1 MRLIC
6 KIIFDTK
13 IKEAFYNMSKFLIF
27 PKWVWLFGFLGW
39 FSAEIVTSSTVF
51 NKIDLGTIIFSFS
64 YYLVQMAVVADIII
78 RKRLSILG
86 IFLVGLLYGI
96 LEEAFYIKNPLFLT
110 LLLALGH
117 STVTVTFPY
126 FLANFLVHGEKR
138 PFLGKKGYILSIF
151 YLLVLYLFMAK
162 FIPFVYP
169 DSLILGS
176 LLVIILLFIFKRI
189 KETKSWIAG
198 RGLNKWEKIVLITL
212 ASLVI
217 IASQQNYL
225 GVVLISLWLTIRRK
239 VVNSLDVYFFTFL
252 FLIFH
257 FLASFINKSVEPS
270 KIAVNYAASL
280 IVGLTLI
287 FLLWRKGRRTK
298 ELLDSTA

>member
-1 MRLIC
+1 
-6 KIIFDTK
+6 
-13 IKEAFYNMSKFLIF
+13 MSKFLIF

-39 FSAEIVTSSTVF
+39 FSAEIVTASTVF
-51 NKIDLGTIIFSFS
+51 NKIDIGTIIFSFS
-64 YYLVQMAVVADIII
+64 YYLVQMAIVADIII

-117 STVTVTFPY
+117 SAVTIIFPY
-126 FLANFLVHGEKR
+126 FLTNFLIPGEKQ
-138 PFLGKKGYILSIF
+138 PFISKIGYFLSIL
-151 YLLVLYLFMAK
+151 YLLILYALMAG
-162 FIPFVYP
+162 FIPFAYP

-176 LLVIILLFIFKRI
+176 ILVITLLFLIKRFGRI
-189 KETKSWIAG
+189 VSPFIN
-198 RGLNKWEKIVLITL
+198 RGLKRLEMIALIIF

-217 IASQQNYL
+217 IFSQQNYL
-225 GVVLISLWLTIRRK
+225 GVILLLVWLVIRGKK
-239 VVNSLDVYFFTFL
+239 VNLSNLYFFTYL

-257 FLASFINKSVEPS
+257 FLASFINKSMDPS
-270 KIAVNYAASL
+270 KIAINYAASL

-287 FLLWRKGRRTK
+287 FLLWRKGQRTK
-298 ELLDSTA
+298 KLLG